1 MGFALL
7 RGDMKVRGLE
17 NNGDFGDTLR
27 YLDSSRMVDVY
38 IWFCDSGLLEIKLIF
53 KIFRGQA
60 PLSRVMMMQIV
71 TSQE

>member
-17 NNGDFGDTLR
+17 NNGDFGDILR

-38 IWFCDSGLLEIKLIF
+38 IWFCDSGLLEIKLRF
-53 KIFRGQA
+53 QDLSGPSPLVKIY
-60 PLSRVMMMQIV
+60 
-71 TSQE
+71 